1 MIIACVSVKGGA
13 GKSTLATNLCA
24 EYIRQGH
31 RVLLVDA
38 DPQGTARV
46 WAEVATENG
55 HPSPTV
61 VAMGR
66 DMHRP
71 GQLDQLAAT
80 YDVTIIDCPGRDGAV
95 VRSAL
100 MVTDVALVPCGA
112 SPADA
117 WALQQSLEVV
127 EEARTLRSTLQVRVV
142 ITRRRATSIGKG
154 ARGDLSAAG
163 VPLIDAELAERV
175 AYQYAMG
182 EGRGVTTMQGHA
194 EAAREI
200 QTLAT
205 SIDHLFQEHTDHAA
219 VARVA

>member
-13 GKSTLATNLCA
+13 GKSTLATNLSA
-24 EYIRQGH
+24 EYMRQGR

-38 DPQGTARV
+38 DPQGTSRV
-46 WAEVATENG
+46 WSEVATENG

-61 VAMGR
+61 VAMGKE
-66 DMHRP
+66 MHRS
-71 GQLDQLAAT
+71 GQLDQLAPN

-100 MVTDVALVPCGA
+100 MIAEVVLIPCGA

-117 WALQQSLEVV
+117 WALQQSLEVID
-127 EEARTLRSTLQVRVV
+127 EARTIRANLQARVV
-142 ITRRRATSIGKG
+142 ITRRRATSIGRG

-163 VPLIDAELAERV
+163 VPLLGAELAERV

-182 EGRGVTTMQGHA
+182 EGRGVTTMQGHP

-200 QTLAT
+200 QALVAA
-205 SIDHLFQEHTDHAA
+205 INELMEQTDVIAH
-219 VARVA
+219 VA

>member
-1 MIIACVSVKGGA
+1 MLIACVSVKGGA

-24 EYIRQGH
+24 EYLRQGR

-38 DPQGTARV
+38 DPQGTARI

-55 HPSPTV
+55 HLSPTV

-71 GQLDQLAAT
+71 GQLDRLAAN
-80 YDVTIIDCPGRDGAV
+80 YQVTVIDCPGRDGAV

-100 MVTDVALVPCGA
+100 MIADVALVPCGA

-117 WALQQSLEVV
+117 WALQQSLDVIG
-127 EEARTLRSTLQVRVV
+127 EAQALRPALRASVV
-142 ITRRRATSIGKG
+142 ITRRRATSIGRG

-163 VPLIDAELAERV
+163 VPLLDAELAERV

-182 EGRGVTTMQGHA
+182 EGRGVTTMHGHG

-200 QTLAT
+200 RALA
-205 SIDHLFQEHTDHAA
+205 AA
-219 VARVA
+219 VDNLVQEQNEHAIASVA